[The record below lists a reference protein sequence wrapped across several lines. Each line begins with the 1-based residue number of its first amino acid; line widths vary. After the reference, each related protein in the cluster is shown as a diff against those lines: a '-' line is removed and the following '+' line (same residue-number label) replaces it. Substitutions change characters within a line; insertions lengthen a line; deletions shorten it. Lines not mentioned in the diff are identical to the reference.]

1 VNKVFPG
8 IDEAVADIPDN
19 SSVVIGGFFTAGGSI
34 SLVDALARQGAKNLT
49 IVVQSV
55 GIGNWEI
62 NQLLENHQVGKVIC
76 NYPFYR
82 SASKVSL
89 FEQQLRNG
97 EVECEIYPMGTFVE
111 KLRAGGAGIAGFY
124 TPTGAGTSVAK
135 GKECRV
141 FNGKEYLLELA
152 LKTDYALIHAYKGDT
167 LGNLIYRK
175 TSRNYNP
182 EMATAANITI
192 AEVENIV
199 ETGEINP
206 DSIHTP
212 GIFVQ
217 RLVKINRPQIEV
229 TIETSPT
236 GANA

>member
-1 VNKVFPG
+1 
-8 IDEAVADIPDN
+8 
-19 SSVVIGGFFTAGGSI
+19 
-34 SLVDALARQGAKNLT
+34 
-49 IVVQSV
+49 
-55 GIGNWEI
+55 
-62 NQLLENHQVGKVIC
+62 
-76 NYPFYR
+76 
-82 SASKVSL
+82 
-89 FEQQLRNG
+89 G